1 MLVDQLAQSEPLVQ
15 FPNEN
20 QATIRGDARS
30 LEIDFEK
37 SVEGELKRLVFFFTH
52 WVLASV
58 RPDRARSPINKDA
71 EGRWKVGMPKSNWK
85 CGTNGVRTRFSLFPV
100 LTLASLVVQIVELQP
115 VLDIKV

>member
-52 WVLASV
+52 
-58 RPDRARSPINKDA
+58 R
-71 EGRWKVGMPKSNWK
+71 
-85 CGTNGVRTRFSLFPV
+85 V
-100 LTLASLVVQIVELQP
+100 LTSMASLSGSSPYQ
-115 VLDIKV
+115 

>member
-37 SVEGELKRLVFFFTH
+37 SVEGELKTTCFLFHPSTSPAQSFRS
-52 WVLASV
+52 VLFA
-58 RPDRARSPINKDA
+58 PIL
-71 EGRWKVGMPKSNWK
+71 
-85 CGTNGVRTRFSLFPV
+85 TRFAAR
-100 LTLASLVVQIVELQP
+100 TQ
-115 VLDIKV
+115 

>member
-15 FPNEN
+15 FSDEKKP
-20 QATIRGDARS
+20 AIGCHTRS

-58 RPDRARSPINKDA
+58 RPDTA
-71 EGRWKVGMPKSNWK
+71 
-85 CGTNGVRTRFSLFPV
+85 
-100 LTLASLVVQIVELQP
+100 
-115 VLDIKV
+115 